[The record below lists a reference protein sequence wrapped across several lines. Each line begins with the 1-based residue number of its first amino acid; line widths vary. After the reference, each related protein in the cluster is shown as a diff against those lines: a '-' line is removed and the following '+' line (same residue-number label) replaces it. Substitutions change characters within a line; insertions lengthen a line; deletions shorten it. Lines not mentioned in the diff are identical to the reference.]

1 MGVVQFLKEK
11 GMEKWLR
18 KENLV
23 VLVLSGILLFIITLP
38 TKQSDRQ
45 GAAALTAADTRT
57 QQTKQET
64 AGQTASKED
73 ADLTYA
79 AIQEQRLTDILEDMA
94 DVGRVR
100 VMLTLK
106 TSSELV
112 VEKET
117 DSSRSSTNENDA
129 QGGSRI
135 VNQTQVSDTTVY
147 RSEGGSSEPYVIKTL
162 SPEIEGVLVVAEGA
176 GRGNVNKSITEIVQ
190 ALFGVEAHK
199 VKVVKMQ
206 ETQSAAR

>member
-45 GAAALTAADTRT
+45 AAAALTADTRT

-64 AGQTASKED
+64 TGQTASQED

-206 ETQSAAR
+206 ETQSAGR

>member
-45 GAAALTAADTRT
+45 TAAALTADTRT

-64 AGQTASKED
+64 TGQTASQED

-206 ETQSAAR
+206 ETQSAGR